1 MSERPKDGADPDAT
15 VMLPAGGKLRAPD
28 DDETVMIPA
37 PRGDDDATVMMPAP
51 RGDDDAT
58 VMMPAQ
64 PPNRAAAEPDP
75 EATIAIP
82 TPGRKRDADSPAL
95 PAAPAAGSQAA
106 GMDPAALGGLNRLVA
121 AANPVLAVVVQIRHT
136 LKHPDPAGLRASLRQ
151 SVDAFEAAA
160 RASGASEE
168 DVAAASFALCALV
181 DESAGSTPW
190 GAGWAANGLLA
201 ERHGE
206 ISAARNLPAPG
217 AVHGRSGGDPTRR
230 ELLEFFYVCLALDFE
245 GRFRHLP
252 DGRQGLA
259 ELRGRLLEVLRAQRP
274 TRDGEL
280 SDSWR
285 GLAVPAR
292 RPTGALGLWAGSFG
306 CGAAARCALHRLQ
319 RFARQPLGPG
329 GA

>member
-1 MSERPKDGADPDAT
+1 REKSA
-15 VMLPAGGKLRAPD
+15 
-28 DDETVMIPA
+28 
-37 PRGDDDATVMMPAP
+37 DDDATVMMPARP
-51 RGDDDAT
+51 
-58 VMMPAQ
+58 PA
-64 PPNRAAAEPDP
+64 PAAAEVAIEAVAEAAAEPDP

-82 TPGRKRDADSPAL
+82 TPGRKRDADSPSL
-95 PAAPAAGSQAA
+95 PSAPAAGSQAA

-160 RASGASEE
+160 RASGASGE

-206 ISAARNLPAPG
+206 ISGSEKFFQRLEECMADPAA
-217 AVHGRSGGDPTRR
+217 DPTRR

-252 DGRQGLA
+252 DG
-259 ELRGRLLEVLRAQRP
+259 
-274 TRDGEL
+274 
-280 SDSWR
+280 
-285 GLAVPAR
+285 
-292 RPTGALGLWAGSFG
+292 
-306 CGAAARCALHRLQ
+306 
-319 RFARQPLGPG
+319 
-329 GA
+329 